1 MIRTMYN
8 LEKQDSKNIIKCS
21 QIDNI
26 QRENVLTMD
35 EEKAV
40 LKRAGQNVNLM
51 YKQEATKIKAN
62 MEKLKNRKEVFDI
75 LDEKRALEK
84 AIKKNTETYNNLSK
98 ENKEIYNKMK
108 AEAETE
114 AEQLKKASTES
125 IKNSTAE

>member
-26 QRENVLTMD
+26 QRENVLTME

-51 YKQEATKIKAN
+51 YKQEATRIKSN
-62 MEKLKNRKEVFDI
+62 IEKLKNQKEIFDV
-75 LDEKRALEK
+75 LDEKRTLEK
-84 AIKKNTETYNNLSK
+84 AIKENTEKYNNLSK
-98 ENKEIYNKMK
+98 ENKEIYNRMK
-108 AEAETE
+108 AEAE
-114 AEQLKKASTES
+114 QLNRQSKED
-125 IKNSTAE
+125 IKNPKVE